1 MSRLA
6 RCARLRKPLAL
17 LLEIFFD
24 CWGLMMKKTDFALRK
39 QEIQETFQEGDSEQ
53 AFEKV
58 FELIAEL
65 FEEQDYR
72 HIVQIYKEWSFLQ
85 PRDKLYLFE
94 VAYSLAEQG
103 DKNEAEKIY
112 EWLLSKYSSP
122 AILNNLSLIKK
133 EKGQLNEAWQLIS
146 RAYEL
151 TPDDE
156 IISRNYQSTLDLIEE
171 QQRIDEEFRA
181 AVPRLQ
187 RENEFVIN
195 KLQTFLSNV
204 KKEKGYYENMIPI
217 PMWKFRVLMR
227 TDEQKSRSLVEQWLR
242 KGYIRRTGKRGT
254 YGEHIYQINPYLQ
267 EGLKQVQ
274 HTKIPKSW
282 IVGFEGVNAERLAKL
297 GYYEVLAR
305 IQRIRRKYRIILE
318 RDINELFLNYIM
330 GSEKAVVV
338 LAGSIVETLLMYY
351 CEKKGIT
358 KISYARG
365 SKVVKKNLYEAAL
378 GDLLAYFQEQKIL
391 SDLLVHLGNIS
402 RISRNFV
409 HPGRELRDTDR
420 LDQTKVDLCF
430 MSALEI
436 ARKIPKRTT

>member
-1 MSRLA
+1 
-6 RCARLRKPLAL
+6 
-17 LLEIFFD
+17 
-24 CWGLMMKKTDFALRK
+24 MKKNEFAQRK
-39 QEIQETFQEGDSEQ
+39 REIQEAFQEGEVEQ
-53 AFEKV
+53 AFERV
-58 FELIAEL
+58 FKLIAEL

-72 HIVQIYKEWSFLQ
+72 HVVDIYKKWTFLR
-85 PRDKLYLFE
+85 PREKLYLFE
-94 VAYSLAEQG
+94 VAYSLADQG
-103 DKNEAEKIY
+103 DKNEAEKVY
-112 EWLLSKYSSP
+112 EWLLSENPSSP
-122 AILNNLSLIKK
+122 AVLNNLSLIKK
-133 EKGQLNEAWQLIS
+133 EKGLLNEAWQLIS
-146 RAYEL
+146 KAYEL
-151 TPDDE
+151 APEDE

-171 QQRIDEEFRA
+171 QQRIDDEFRA
-181 AVPRLQ
+181 AIPRLQ

-195 KLQTFLSNV
+195 KLKTFLSNV
-204 KKEKGYYENMIPI
+204 KKEKGYHKNMIPI
-217 PMWKFRVLMR
+217 PMWKFRVLMQ

-242 KGYIRRTGKRGT
+242 KGYIRRTGKRGE
-254 YGEHIYQINPYLQ
+254 YGEHVYQINPYLQ
-267 EGLKQVQ
+267 EGLKQIQ
-274 HTKIPKSW
+274 YTKVPKAW
-282 IVGFEGVNAERLAKL
+282 ITGFEGINAEKLTEL

-305 IQRIRRKYRIILE
+305 IQKIRKKYRAILE
-318 RDINELFLNYIM
+318 RDLNELFLNYIM

-365 SKVVKKNLYEAAL
+365 SKVVKRNLYDAAL

-409 HPGRELRDTDR
+409 HPGKELRDADK

-436 ARKIPKRTT
+436 ARKIPRRTT